1 MPSALKIKSAS
12 SRFFDQEQ
20 VSLPPLGKDMVT
32 IQPIPSHKEA
42 MTFSYAARSGTE
54 VYSPTPSFCL
64 HSLSPTP
71 FQFTL
76 CLCLPP
82 SPQSAPREESCSWRV
97 SIRLSRSLGSVT
109 FVTWLI
115 TLGIKKKIDPISV
128 FCLFFSN

>member
-1 MPSALKIKSAS
+1 MIKN
-12 SRFFDQEQ
+12 RFLF
-20 VSLPPLGKDMVT
+20 LLWGKDMVT

-115 TLGIKKKIDPISV
+115 TLGIKKKRLILFLSFV
-128 FCLFFSN
+128 FFFLIKRKKKGNKAFSWA